1 MNKSLHKIIKIEYEK
16 RRNKAQE
23 DLEDKKQLIYS
34 NAPAIEEIDTKIRL
48 LGIKYNKLVLAGS
61 KPFSAETEAILKEMD
76 SLKLKKQSL
85 LSEMGYTENYLE
97 ISYICD
103 KCKDTG
109 YIETDTGTEKC
120 TCHKQM
126 IIELL
131 YNQSALKIPVEENF
145 ESFNEKYYSD
155 KADIDKYKIEISPRE
170 NILMIKEKCLNF
182 INNFDSPAEKNLFF
196 SGPTGVGK
204 TFLSNCIAHEL
215 LKRGKTVLYQ
225 TTPRLLDIIHE
236 YKIRSLKDSEASD
249 SDLRDIYDVDLLILD
264 DLGTEAPTAARF
276 TELLNILTE
285 RYLNNLVK
293 PCKTIISTNMSI
305 RELYQ
310 FYDERIVSRIVG
322 NFDMLKFAGDDIRRI
337 KKIAQA

>member
-16 RRNKAQE
+16 RRQKAQDE
-23 DLEDKKQLIYS
+23 LEARKRLIYS
-34 NAPAIEEIDTKIRL
+34 KAPVIEEIDNKIRL
-48 LGIKYNKLVLAGS
+48 LGLKYNKMVLAGS
-61 KPFSAETEAILKEMD
+61 KPFSADTEAILNEMD
-76 SLKLKKQSL
+76 NLKLKKQNIL
-85 LSEMGYTENYLE
+85 LKMGYPENYLE
-97 ISYICD
+97 IFYTCD

-109 YIETDTGTEKC
+109 YIDTETGSEKC
-120 TCHKQM
+120 SCHRQM

-131 YNQSALKIPVEENF
+131 YNQSAMKIPVEENF
-145 ESFNEKYYSD
+145 ESFNEEYYSD
-155 KADIDKYKIEISPRE
+155 KVDVNKYKIDISPRE
-170 NILMIKEKCLNF
+170 NILNIKEKCLNF

-236 YKIRSLKDSEASD
+236 YKIRSLKDSEESD
-249 SDLRDIYDVDLLILD
+249 SDFKDIYDVDLLILD
-264 DLGTEAPTAARF
+264 DLGTEAPTAAKF
-276 TELLNILTE
+276 TELLNILNE
-285 RYLNNLVK
+285 RHLNNLVK

-337 KKIAQA
+337 KKLKQI